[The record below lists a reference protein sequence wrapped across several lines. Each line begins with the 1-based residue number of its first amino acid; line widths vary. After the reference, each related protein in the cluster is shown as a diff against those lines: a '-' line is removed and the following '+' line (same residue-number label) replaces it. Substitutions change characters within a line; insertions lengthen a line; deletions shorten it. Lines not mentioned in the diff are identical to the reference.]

1 MEIKHV
7 KIQVY
12 GRVQGVFF
20 RDTTRRV
27 AKRLNLTGYA
37 KNMLDGTVLIE
48 AEGSLEKLNELIK
61 FAKVGPK
68 WGKVDKI
75 DIKYSDR
82 IENYSNFKITF
93 Y

>member
-1 MEIKHV
+1 MKIKHV

-27 AKRLNLTGYA
+27 AKKLNLTGYA
-37 KNMLDGTVLIE
+37 KNMLDGSVLIE
-48 AEGSLEKLNELIK
+48 AEGPLDKLNELIEFSK
-61 FAKVGPK
+61 IGPR
-68 WGKVDKI
+68 WAQV
-75 DIKYSDR
+75 DR
-82 IENYSNFKITF
+82 IDYEFSDEIKNYSNFKITF

>member
-1 MEIKHV
+1 
-7 KIQVY
+7 
-12 GRVQGVFF
+12 
-20 RDTTRRV
+20 
-27 AKRLNLTGYA
+27 
-37 KNMLDGTVLIE
+37 
-48 AEGSLEKLNELIK
+48 K

>member
-1 MEIKHV
+1 LEIKHV

-48 AEGSLEKLNELIK
+48 AEGPLDKLNELIE

>member
-20 RDTTRRV
+20 RDTTRKV
-27 AKRLNLTGYA
+27 AKKLNLTGYA
-37 KNMLDGTVLIE
+37 KNMVDGSVLIE
-48 AEGSLEKLNELIK
+48 AEGPLEELNELIE
-61 FAKVGPK
+61 FAKIGPRWAK
-68 WGKVDKI
+68 IDKI
-75 DIKYSDR
+75 DIKYSDE
-82 IENYSNFKITF
+82 IKNYSNFRITF